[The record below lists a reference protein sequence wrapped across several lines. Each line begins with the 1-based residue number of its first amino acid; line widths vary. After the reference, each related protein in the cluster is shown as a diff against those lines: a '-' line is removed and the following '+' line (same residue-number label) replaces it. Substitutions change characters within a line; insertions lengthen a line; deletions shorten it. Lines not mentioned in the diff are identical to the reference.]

1 MQKESSFILKNWT
14 LYMYLCDYTG
24 GFNCGF
30 LFYVVHRSNFG
41 KSLVVKRIELYG
53 CVCVYIDE
61 CDCVIVGFD
70 FDLRRLT
77 YDLME
82 DIMVVGWDLDLL

>member
-14 LYMYLCDYTG
+14 LFMYLCDYMG

-61 CDCVIVGFD
+61 CDCGLWFWFEEIDLWFDGRYNGCGVGFG
-70 FDLRRLT
+70 F
-77 YDLME
+77 
-82 DIMVVGWDLDLL
+82 IVI

>member
-1 MQKESSFILKNWT
+1 MCKHMQKESSFILKNWT
-14 LYMYLCDYTG
+14 LFMYLCDYMG

-53 CVCVYIDE
+53 CVCVCVYIDE
-61 CDCVIVGFD
+61 CDCG
-70 FDLRRLT
+70 L
-77 YDLME
+77 
-82 DIMVVGWDLDLL
+82 